1 VLGPQHVGSRV
12 VVRRIVGLR
21 DDRPVYSDILGHL
34 VEATETHLTVRGRDG
49 AIRVPTAEIYRAKPI
64 PDRRRFT
71 PTEALEV
78 AAAAGWPARERD
90 QLGDWLLRATDGWT
104 MRGNSALPVG
114 DPDLPLPDAVDEVTR
129 WYQERGL
136 LPAMSV
142 PLPLFQRV
150 DAELERRGWTPMPLT
165 LLMTARLADLPALDD
180 PQVTLDTTPS
190 PEWLTAVA
198 GRKGPLPTSAIG
210 VLTGVPQV
218 RFATL
223 REATAGDGEAA
234 AGDGEALR
242 EATTVGGG
250 APPKA
255 GAGDGGALLAT
266 GRGCVAD
273 PDGRWLGL
281 ALIGT
286 EERARRQGLARRV
299 IAALVAWGVAAGA
312 TDAYLQVEQRNAGAV
327 ALYERLGFTTHHV
340 YLTRYLPSA

>member
-1 VLGPQHVGSRV
+1 M
-12 VVRRIVGLR
+12 VRRIVGLR

-34 VEATETHLTVRGRDG
+34 VEATETHLTVRARDG
-49 AIRVPTAEIYRAKPI
+49 AIRVPTAEIYRAKTI

-78 AAAAGWPARERD
+78 AAAAGWPARERG

-114 DPDLPLPDAVDEVTR
+114 DPDLPLSEAVDEVTR
-129 WYQERGL
+129 WYQDRGL
-136 LPAMSV
+136 PPAMSV
-142 PLPLFQRV
+142 PLPLFQRI

-165 LLMTARLADLPALDD
+165 LLMTARLADLAAQED
-180 PQVTLDTTPS
+180 PRVTLDAAPS

-198 GRKGPLPTSAIG
+198 GRKGPLPASAID

-223 REATAGDGEAA
+223 RDEGD
-234 AGDGEALR
+234 
-242 EATTVGGG
+242 
-250 APPKA
+250 
-255 GAGDGGALLAT
+255 ALLAT

-312 TDAYLQVEQRNAGAV
+312 TDAYLQVEQRNVGAV

-340 YLTRYLPSA
+340 YLTRYLPA

>member
-1 VLGPQHVGSRV
+1 MLGPQHVGSRV
-12 VVRRIVGLR
+12 VVRRMVGLR

-34 VEATETHLTVRGRDG
+34 VEATETHLTVRARTG
-49 AIRVPTAEIYRAKPI
+49 AIRVPTAEIHRAKQV
-64 PDRRRFT
+64 PDRRRLT

-78 AAAAGWPARERD
+78 AAAAGWPAGERD

-114 DPDLPLPDAVDEVTR
+114 DPDLPLPEAVDAVTQ
-129 WYQERGL
+129 WYRDRNL

-142 PLPLFQRV
+142 PLPLFHRL

-165 LLMTARLADLPALDD
+165 LLMTARLADLPAATGDD
-180 PQVTLDTTPS
+180 QISLATAPS
-190 PEWLTAVA
+190 PEWLAAVA
-198 GRKGPLPTSAIG
+198 GRKGPLPASALG

-223 REATAGDGEAA
+223 HAPAGG
-234 AGDGEALR
+234 
-242 EATTVGGG
+242 
-250 APPKA
+250 P
-255 GAGDGGALLAT
+255 LLAT

-273 PDGRWLGL
+273 QAGRWLGL

-286 EERARRQGLARRV
+286 EAHARRQGLARRI
-299 IAALVAWGVAAGA
+299 IAALVAWGAATGA

-327 ALYERLGFTTHHV
+327 ALYEKLGFTTHHV
-340 YLTRYLPSA
+340 YLTRYLASG

>member
-1 VLGPQHVGSRV
+1 MLGPQHVGSRV

-21 DDRPVYSDILGHL
+21 NDRPVYSDILGYL
-34 VEATETHLTVRGRDG
+34 VEATETHLTVRARDG
-49 AIRVPTAEIYRAKPI
+49 AIRVPTAEIFRAKTI

-71 PTEALEV
+71 PTEALEF

-90 QLGDWLLRATDGWT
+90 RLGDWLLRATDGWT

-129 WYQERGL
+129 WYQDRGL

-165 LLMTARLADLPALDD
+165 LLMTARLAGLAALED
-180 PQVTLDTTPS
+180 QQITLDAAPS

-198 GRKGPLPTSAIG
+198 GRKGPLPASAID

-223 REATAGDGEAA
+223 REA
-234 AGDGEALR
+234 
-242 EATTVGGG
+242 
-250 APPKA
+250 
-255 GAGDGGALLAT
+255 GGALLAT

-281 ALIGT
+281 SLIGT
-286 EERARRQGLARRV
+286 EEHARRQGLARRV

-312 TDAYLQVEQRNAGAV
+312 TDAYLQVEQRNVGAV

-340 YLTRYLPSA
+340 YLTRYLPAATQ

>member
-34 VEATETHLTVRGRDG
+34 VEATETHLTVRSRSGSV
-49 AIRVPTAEIYRAKPI
+49 RVPTAEIHRAKPV
-64 PDRRRFT
+64 PDRRRLT

-78 AAAAGWPARERD
+78 AAAAGWPAGERD
-90 QLGDWLLRATDGWT
+90 RLGDWLLRATGGWT

-114 DPDLPLPDAVDEVTR
+114 DPDLPLPAAVDAVTR
-129 WYQERGL
+129 WYQQRGL

-142 PLPLFQRV
+142 PVPLFQRI

-165 LLMTARLADLPALDD
+165 LVMTARLGDLSAAVDD
-180 PQVTLDTTPS
+180 RVQLDTAPS
-190 PEWLTAVA
+190 AQWLASVA
-198 GRKGPLPTSAIG
+198 GRKGPLPEAALG

-223 REATAGDGEAA
+223 RE
-234 AGDGEALR
+234 R
-242 EATTVGGG
+242 PHGG
-250 APPKA
+250 
-255 GAGDGGALLAT
+255 GGALLAT

-273 PDGRWLGL
+273 PEGRWLGL

-286 EERARRQGLARRV
+286 EEHARRQGLAQRV
-299 IAALVAWGVAAGA
+299 VAALVAWGAAAGA
-312 TDAYLQVEQRNAGAV
+312 TDAYLQVEQRNVGAV
-327 ALYERLGFTTHHV
+327 ALYEKLGFTTHHV
-340 YLTRYLPSA
+340 YQTRYLAAG